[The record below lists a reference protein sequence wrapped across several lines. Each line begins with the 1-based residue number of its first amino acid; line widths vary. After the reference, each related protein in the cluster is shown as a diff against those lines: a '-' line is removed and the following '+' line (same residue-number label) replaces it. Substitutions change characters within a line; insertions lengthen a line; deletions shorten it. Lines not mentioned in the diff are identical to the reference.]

1 MRSIV
6 LGTAGLW
13 LVLGVAVIVSTRAR
27 PDAANRAAQ
36 RTLRLRVLLCTCVQA
51 AHFLEEWQTGFHQ
64 HWPALL
70 GLEPWPESF
79 FVVFNVA
86 WIAIWLASAALI
98 PRGGIVTR
106 TAVWFLALAALLN
119 AVAHPLLA
127 MSVAGYFPG
136 LWTSPF
142 LGAAGFWLWLA
153 LRRAHGTQAQSG

>member
-1 MRSIV
+1 
-6 LGTAGLW
+6 
-13 LVLGVAVIVSTRAR
+13 
-27 PDAANRAAQ
+27 
-36 RTLRLRVLLCTCVQA
+36 VQA